1 MHAFDTLKRYTNA
14 HTIGSRPTVQLKMSS
29 VFGTGQSANFTRDQ
43 FTSTISVPQDFDK
56 YIHKLL

>member
-1 MHAFDTLKRYTNA
+1 MHLIHSNDIQMHTLLA
-14 HTIGSRPTVQLKMSS
+14 VDIELKMSS

-43 FTSTISVPQDFDK
+43 FTSTISVPQNFDK